1 MQSVTLRSSERRR
14 VQLRACATREPCYVA
29 TLWPV
34 PRPDPL
40 KRRRWSRSSGEP
52 LTTPPIRP
60 ASAPACT
67 SGPKTGGKM
76 CGRPGVENPA
86 GRYARSHCMRAAVLE
101 DRGSDGGTATVSWR
115 GRSAEP
121 ASGARFFDRGWSGAI
136 PRGFATHRSE
146 THSPP
151 IRVSCFLVCGLKF
164 DTYKN
169 LEALRRLSS
178 VCLLWS
184 ARGRIHFD
192 FRRCAT
198 SQQTALA
205 SAL

>member
-1 MQSVTLRSSERRR
+1 MTLRSSERRR
-14 VQLRACATREPCYVA
+14 VQLRACAAREPCYVA
-29 TLWPV
+29 TLRPV

-40 KRRRWSRSSGEP
+40 KRRRWYRSSGKP

-67 SGPKTGGKM
+67 SGPETGLKM
-76 CGRPGVENPA
+76 CGHPGVENPP
-86 GRYARSHCMRAAVLE
+86 GRYARSHCTGAAVLE

-121 ASGARFFDRGWSGAI
+121 ASGARFFDRGWSGAF

-151 IRVSCFLVCGLKF
+151 IRVSCFVTCGPKF

-184 ARGRIHFD
+184 AGGRICFD

>member
-1 MQSVTLRSSERRR
+1 MTLRSSERRR
-14 VQLRACATREPCYVA
+14 VQLRACAAREPCYVA
-29 TLWPV
+29 TLRPV

-67 SGPKTGGKM
+67 SGPKTGVKM

-86 GRYARSHCMRAAVLE
+86 GRYARSHCTGAAVLE

-121 ASGARFFDRGWSGAI
+121 ASGARFFDRGWSGAF

-151 IRVSCFLVCGLKF
+151 IRVSCFVTCGPKF

-169 LEALRRLSS
+169 LEALQRLSS

-184 ARGRIHFD
+184 AGGRICFD

>member
-1 MQSVTLRSSERRR
+1 MPQCPAQPALRPEDRAGSAFSEDAPPTQDPPPQSEA
-14 VQLRACATREPCYVA
+14 ACAAREPCYVA
-29 TLWPV
+29 TLRPV

-40 KRRRWSRSSGEP
+40 KRRRWSRSSGQP
-52 LTTPPIRP
+52 LTTCPIRP

-121 ASGARFFDRGWSGAI
+121 ASGARFFDRGWSGAF
-136 PRGFATHRSE
+136 PRGSATHRSE

-151 IRVSCFLVCGLKF
+151 IRVSCV
-164 DTYKN
+164 
-169 LEALRRLSS
+169 
-178 VCLLWS
+178 LLHSW
-184 ARGRIHFD
+184 
-192 FRRCAT
+192 
-198 SQQTALA
+198 
-205 SAL
+205 

>member
-1 MQSVTLRSSERRR
+1 
-14 VQLRACATREPCYVA
+14 
-29 TLWPV
+29 
-34 PRPDPL
+34 
-40 KRRRWSRSSGEP
+40 
-52 LTTPPIRP
+52 
-60 ASAPACT
+60 
-67 SGPKTGGKM
+67 
-76 CGRPGVENPA
+76 
-86 GRYARSHCMRAAVLE
+86 MRAAVLE

-121 ASGARFFDRGWSGAI
+121 ASGARFFDRGWSGAF

-151 IRVSCFLVCGLKF
+151 IRVSCFVTCGLKF

>member
-1 MQSVTLRSSERRR
+1 MLRRSPKLCAHLRRVWIQNHRPRPKRGTILQSVTLRSSERRR
-14 VQLRACATREPCYVA
+14 VQLQACAAREPYYVA
-29 TLWPV
+29 TLRPV
-34 PRPDPL
+34 LRPDPL
-40 KRRRWSRSSGEP
+40 KRRRWSRSSEEP
-52 LTTPPIRP
+52 LTTCPIRP

-86 GRYARSHCMRAAVLE
+86 GRYARSHCTGAAVLE

-121 ASGARFFDRGWSGAI
+121 ASGARFFDRGWSGAF

-151 IRVSCFLVCGLKF
+151 IRVSCFVTCGLKF
-164 DTYKN
+164 DT
-169 LEALRRLSS
+169 
-178 VCLLWS
+178 
-184 ARGRIHFD
+184 
-192 FRRCAT
+192 
-198 SQQTALA
+198 
-205 SAL
+205 

>member
-1 MQSVTLRSSERRR
+1 MQSVTLRPSERRH
-14 VQLRACATREPCYVA
+14 VQLQACAARCLCYVA
-29 TLWPV
+29 TLRPV
-34 PRPDPL
+34 LRPDPL
-40 KRRRWSRSSGEP
+40 KRRRWSRSSEEP
-52 LTTPPIRP
+52 LTTCPIRP

-121 ASGARFFDRGWSGAI
+121 ASGARFFDRGWSGAF

-151 IRVSCFLVCGLKF
+151 IRVSRFVTCVLKF
-164 DTYKN
+164 DTYKSRPS
-169 LEALRRLSS
+169 EGQAP
-178 VCLLWS
+178 
-184 ARGRIHFD
+184 
-192 FRRCAT
+192 
-198 SQQTALA
+198 
-205 SAL
+205 